1 MKRNYTGIIILA
13 VVIVLA
19 LAYGIVK
26 VWESHQTMSNTGA
39 VTKTMYQC
47 DSNKSFTVSFE
58 GDMAHVTLSDG
69 TMLMLNQAKS
79 GSGIRYEAGDAVFMS
94 EGSNGSIQQGGTTT
108 YANCVVNSV
117 STSSTTPAL
126 SNGMKQFTDA
136 GKTFTFM
143 YPSQFSV
150 TGTSD
155 GYTQSWMNNSSVTG
169 LVLAQMSVPKE
180 TEPGTNFSEAKFTVG
195 TSADPAAVK
204 GCLTDNPSGGPA
216 QQPTSLTLNGTP
228 YTVFHSSDAGAGNLY
243 DTTSYRTVKNGQCY
257 AIEYTVHTTQIAN
270 YPAGTV
276 KEYDAKNV
284 QSIFNSIMMNFKFL

>member
-19 LAYGIVK
+19 LAYGIVR
-26 VWESHQTMSNTGA
+26 VWQSHHQPMSGGT
-39 VTKTMYQC
+39 VKTTYQC
-47 DSNKSFTVSFE
+47 DGSKSFTVAFD
-58 GDMAHVTLSDG
+58 GDMANVTLSDG
-69 TMLMLNQAKS
+69 RTLMLNKARS

-94 EGSNGSIQQGGTTT
+94 EGENGSIQENGSTT
-108 YANCVVNSV
+108 YANCVVNAV
-117 STSSTTPAL
+117 NTSSTTPAL
-126 SNGMKQFTDA
+126 SNGVKTFTDA

-150 TGTSD
+150 TGSD
-155 GYTQSWMNNSSVTG
+155 EGYTQSWMNNATTTG
-169 LVLAQMSVPKE
+169 LILAQMTVPKD

-204 GCLTDNPSGGPA
+204 GCLTNNPTGGPA
-216 QQPTSLTLNGTP
+216 QAPVSATINGTT
-228 YTVFHSSDAGAGNLY
+228 YMEFHSEDAGAGNLY
-243 DTTSYRTVKNGQCY
+243 DTTSYRTVKNNQCY

-276 KEYDAKNV
+276 TAYDAKNV
-284 QSIFNSIMMNFKFL
+284 QSIFNAIMMNFKFL